1 MRRLALTVLALL
13 IASPMARAA
22 FPERP
27 PRIVSGFAA
36 GGDSDL
42 ILRILAEAISPL
54 LGQRVAVENRTGVN
68 GVIGAE
74 LVARSAPDGHT
85 AFQCPMS
92 TLSITPQ
99 LQGANLPLDPRAEL
113 VPVSNV
119 ALSSCALMV
128 ASGSR
133 FQSVAQMLEEPLATR
148 LAADRAKW
156 RDVIRAGDVRAQ

>member
-1 MRRLALTVLALL
+1 MRRFALTVLALL
-13 IASPMARAA
+13 VTSPMALAA

-36 GGDSDL
+36 GGGSDA
-42 ILRILAEAISPL
+42 ISRIIADAISPL

-74 LVARSAPDGHT
+74 VVARSTPDGYT

-99 LQGANLPLDPRAEL
+99 LQGANLPLDPGGGGGDAVRHPHHRAPGGRGGARTL
-113 VPVSNV
+113 RRP
-119 ALSSCALMV
+119 
-128 ASGSR
+128 R
-133 FQSVAQMLEEPLATR
+133 QPDRPPLAR
-148 LAADRAKW
+148 RE
-156 RDVIRAGDVRAQ
+156 